1 MNLQLRI
8 FPLSADFHAFSDDL
22 APAPARAK
30 NKAVGMRIGRKLT
43 IAFSTVIFVSAIAG
57 VASIYI
63 AENAMKKDAG
73 ESALQL
79 ADDIIRDVD
88 REIYVRVEDIQAY
101 ANDLLLAKD
110 VVRSNKAFDKTPGI
124 MDFIKKTDEDWKSKK
139 QTPFI
144 TSVLNNELSEEL
156 VRYLDFYKQKYE
168 YAPFS
173 EVYVTNRYGVVLAST
188 GRTSDYLQADE
199 RWYQEALKKRD
210 FWLGDVEFDESS
222 DAVSIDIVV
231 NIYDRKGAFAGLLKG
246 VLNIEAMKSII
257 DLAQTRSKYKSMEP
271 RLLDKKGLVIFSGL
285 DPTLKK
291 QGKDIRLEEF
301 GEDVSRLQG
310 ASDVLG
316 GKSGFVFIP
325 EEGMEILRT
334 FSHSK
339 GFSGLGWTVVMD
351 FNADEILRP
360 VRRVRN
366 ALLALFAVS
375 PAFVV
380 LMALMVSRSISRPI
394 ERLRNAALKFG
405 AGEFG
410 SRIELVSK
418 DEIGELGAAFNKMA
432 VDLQKITV
440 SRNYVEKIFES
451 MMDSLIVTTPEGA
464 VSAVNKAALDMLG
477 YVDDELLGRPILT
490 IFEEQE
496 KDFEELMKNGFIRN
510 AEKTYLA
517 KDGRKIPVLFSG
529 SVMRGAGGALFGVV
543 CAAHDI
549 TERKRVEEEIKVL
562 AKFPSEN
569 PNPVLRIATDG
580 TILYGNDASAPLLDE
595 WGCEAGQ
602 SVPEALKQTVNEVYD
617 SQKTKLL
624 ELKNKGRIFSMV
636 VAPVAQS
643 EYVNIYG
650 TDVTEQRQATFEIKK
665 LSAAIE
671 QSSSIVFITDSDG
684 VIEYVNPIFEQV
696 TGYAKQEALGQTPR
710 ILSSGETPDSMYGE
724 MWGTIKGGWTWRGIL
739 KNRTKDGGRYW
750 CNTVISPVKDQNG
763 NIINYLAVQED
774 ITEKKASEAKIKY
787 LAYHDEMT
795 DLLNR
800 SRFMELMGERLF
812 SNLEDKEP
820 GVLLMLDIDHFKFIN
835 DSYGHGLGDEVLR
848 SVSRLLK
855 KTLQD
860 EESILGRLGGD
871 EFAIYLAPTDEK
883 KGMAIAERIR
893 EQIEGYRSGSLP
905 FRLSASIGAVLYP
918 VHGAAV
924 SELFTK
930 VDAAMYRAKELGRN
944 RSHLYRDE
952 DHILEDIHSRL
963 KWKERIL
970 KALDEDRFEVW
981 MQPIIGLNDNKV
993 RHYEALARMRD
1004 EEGNI
1009 LLPGAFIEVAE
1020 RFDIIGAVDKQII
1033 KKTLIL
1039 MSEAGRKGRS
1049 LTFSINLSG
1058 KDLMDDD
1065 LLLFIRSAIS
1075 ETGADPD
1082 HIVFEITETAAVCDI
1097 ERAARFIKAL
1107 KSLGCHF
1114 SLDDFGVGFTSFT
1127 YLRELDVDY
1136 IKIDGS
1142 FIRNLKKNAND
1153 QLFVK
1158 AIADV
1163 ARGMKVKSIAEF
1175 VESEETFQILKKLG
1189 VDYAQGYYI
1198 GKPEHLTF

>member
-1 MNLQLRI
+1 
-8 FPLSADFHAFSDDL
+8 
-22 APAPARAK
+22 
-30 NKAVGMRIGRKLT
+30 MRIGQKLT
-43 IAFSTVIFVSAIAG
+43 IAFASVIFASAMAG
-57 VASIYI
+57 VAAVYISEDVLKNNAGDNSI
-63 AENAMKKDAG
+63 
-73 ESALQL
+73 QL
-79 ADDIIRDVD
+79 ADDIIRDID
-88 REIYVRVEDIQAY
+88 REIHVRIEDMQAY
-101 ANDLLLAKD
+101 ASDLLLAKD
-110 VVRSNKAFDKTPGI
+110 VVRSNKAFEDTPGI

-139 QTPFI
+139 KTPFI
-144 TSVLNNELSEEL
+144 TGVLNNELSEEL
-156 VRYLDFYKQKYE
+156 IRYLDFYRQKYE

-173 EVYVTNRYGVVLAST
+173 EIYVTNRYGVVVAST

-199 RWYQEALKKRD
+199 EWYQEAVKERE
-210 FWLGDVEFDESS
+210 FWLGDVEYDESS
-222 DAVSIDIVV
+222 DAISIDIVV
-231 NIYDRKGAFAGLLKG
+231 NIYDGNGIFAGVLKG

-257 DLAQTRSKYKSMEP
+257 DLAQSRSKYESMAL

-285 DPTLKK
+285 DPALKE
-291 QGKDIRLEEF
+291 QGKDIRLEDF
-301 GEDVSRLQG
+301 GEDVSRLEG
-310 ASDVLG
+310 VAGVLG
-316 GKSGFVFIP
+316 GKSGFAFIP
-325 EEGMEILRT
+325 EGGKELLRT

-339 GFSGLGWTVVMD
+339 GFSGLGWSVVID

-375 PAFVV
+375 PTFVL

-394 ERLRNAALKFG
+394 ERLKSAALEFG

-410 SRIELVSK
+410 SQIELTSK
-418 DEIGELGAAFNKMA
+418 DEIGELGAAFNKMT

-440 SRNYVEKIFES
+440 SRNYVENILKS

-464 VSAVNKAALDMLG
+464 ISAVNKATVNMLG
-477 YVDDELLGRPILT
+477 YGEDELLGKPASM
-490 IFEEQE
+490 IFEGGE
-496 KDFEELMKNGFIRN
+496 KEKSFEDLVKTGFIRN

-517 KDGRKIPVLFSG
+517 KDGRKIPVIFSG
-529 SVMRGAGGALFGVV
+529 SLMRGPGGAVLGVV

-549 TERKRVEEEIKVL
+549 TERKRVEEEIKIL
-562 AKFPSEN
+562 ARFPSEN

-580 TILYGNDASAPLLDE
+580 MVLYGNGASIPLLRE
-595 WGCEAGQ
+595 WGCGTGQ
-602 SVPEALKQTVNEVYD
+602 SVPEALKQTVRGIYD
-617 SQKTKLL
+617 SQKTKII
-624 ELKNKGRIFSMV
+624 ELKHKDRIFSMV
-636 VAPVAQS
+636 LAPVAQS
-643 EYVNIYG
+643 GYINIYA
-650 TDVTEQRQATFEIKK
+650 TDVTEQRQAVFEIKK
-665 LSAAIE
+665 LSTAIE

-696 TGYAKQEALGQTPR
+696 TGYARQEALGQTPR
-710 ILSSGETPDSMYGE
+710 ILSSGETPDSLYEE
-724 MWGTIKGGWTWRGIL
+724 MWGTIKGGWTWRGVL
-739 KNRTKDGGRYW
+739 KNKTKYGGRYW
-750 CNTVISPVKDQNG
+750 CNTVISPVKDQG
-763 NIINYLAVQED
+763 GRIINFLAVQED
-774 ITEKKASEAKIKY
+774 ITEKKASEEKIKY
-787 LAYHDEMT
+787 LAFHDEMT

-800 SRFMELMGERLF
+800 SRFMELLGERLF

-848 SVSRLLK
+848 SISRLLK
-855 KTLQD
+855 KILKD
-860 EESILGRLGGD
+860 EDSILGRLGGD

-883 KGMAIAERIR
+883 KGMEIAERIR
-893 EQIEGYRSGSLP
+893 EQIEGYRSGNLP

-924 SELFTK
+924 SELFTR

-944 RSHLYRDE
+944 RCHLYRNE

-970 KALDEDRFEVW
+970 KALDDDRFEVW
-981 MQPIIGLNDNKV
+981 VQPIIGLNDNKV

-1033 KKTLIL
+1033 KKTLQLI
-1039 MSEAGRKGRS
+1039 SEASRKGRS

-1065 LLLFIRSAIS
+1065 LLLFIQSAIS
-1075 ETGADPD
+1075 ETGVDPD
-1082 HIVFEITETAAVCDI
+1082 RIVFEITETATVCDI
-1097 ERAARFIKAL
+1097 DRAIKFIQAL
-1107 KSLGCHF
+1107 KSIGCHF

-1142 FIRNLKKNAND
+1142 FIRNLKKNKND

-1163 ARGMKVKSIAEF
+1163 ARGMKIKSIAEF
-1175 VESEETFQILKKLG
+1175 VENEETFKILKKLG

-1198 GKPEHLTF
+1198 GKPGPLVF

>member
-1 MNLQLRI
+1 
-8 FPLSADFHAFSDDL
+8 
-22 APAPARAK
+22 
-30 NKAVGMRIGRKLT
+30 MRIGQKLT
-43 IAFSTVIFVSAIAG
+43 IAFSTVIFVSATAG

-63 AENAMKKDAG
+63 AENALKKHSGDDAI
-73 ESALQL
+73 QL
-79 ADDIIRDVD
+79 ADDMIRDID
-88 REIYVRVEDIQAY
+88 REIYVRIEDMQAY
-101 ANDLLLAKD
+101 ANDLLLMKD

-139 QTPFI
+139 KTPFI
-144 TSVLNNELSEEL
+144 TGVLNNELSEEL
-156 VRYLDFYKQKYE
+156 VRYRDFYRQKYD

-173 EVYVTNRYGVVLAST
+173 EIYVTNKYGVVIASS
-188 GRTSDYLQADE
+188 GRTTDYLQADE
-199 RWYQEALKKRD
+199 RWYQKAVKEKG

-231 NIYDRKGAFAGLLKG
+231 NIYDGKGAFAGVLKG
-246 VLNIEAMKSII
+246 ALNIEAIKSII
-257 DLAQTRSKYKSMEP
+257 DLAQSRSEHESMAP
-271 RLLDKKGLVIFSGL
+271 RLLDKNGLVIFSGL
-285 DPTLKK
+285 DPALKE
-291 QGKDIRLEEF
+291 QGKDIRLEDF
-301 GEDVSRLQG
+301 GEDVSRLKG
-310 ASDVLG
+310 VSDVLG
-316 GKSGFVFIP
+316 GKSGFAFIP
-325 EEGMEILRT
+325 EEDMEILRA

-339 GFSGLGWTVVMD
+339 GFSGLGWSIVMD
-351 FNADEILRP
+351 FKADEILRP

-375 PAFVV
+375 PAFVI

-394 ERLRNAALKFG
+394 EKLRSAALEFG

-410 SRIELVSK
+410 SQIELVSK
-418 DEIGELGAAFNKMA
+418 DEVGELGAAFNKMT
-432 VDLQKITV
+432 VDLQKVTV
-440 SRNYVEKIFES
+440 SKNYVEKIFDS
-451 MMDSLIVTTPEGA
+451 MMDSLLVTTPEGT

-477 YVDDELLGRPILT
+477 YGEDELLGRPVST
-490 IFEEQE
+490 IFGSGEKEQG
-496 KDFEELMKNGFIRN
+496 FEYLVKNGFISN
-510 AEKTYLA
+510 AEKTYQA

-529 SVMRGAGGALFGVV
+529 SVMRGSAGALLGVV
-543 CAAHDI
+543 CVGHDI
-549 TERKRVEEEIKVL
+549 TERKRALDEIKVL

-569 PNPVLRIATDG
+569 PNPVLRIAIDG
-580 TILYGNDASAPLLDE
+580 TVLYGNDASAPLLEE
-595 WGCEAGQ
+595 WKCEAGQ
-602 SVPEALKQTVNEVYD
+602 SVPEALRQTIREIYD
-617 SQKTKLL
+617 SQKTRLL
-624 ELKNKGRIFSMV
+624 ELKNKDRIFSMV
-636 VAPVAQS
+636 LAPVAQS
-643 EYVNIYG
+643 GYIYIYG
-650 TDVTEQRQATFEIKK
+650 TDVTEQRQAVFEIKK
-665 LSAAIE
+665 LSTAIE

-696 TGYAKQEALGQTPR
+696 TGYARQEALGQTPR
-710 ILSSGETPDSMYGE
+710 ILSSGETPDSLYGE
-724 MWGTIKGGWTWRGIL
+724 MWGTIKGGWTWRGVL
-739 KNRTKDGGRYW
+739 KNKTKNGGRYW
-750 CNTVISPVKDQNG
+750 CNTVISPVKDQGG
-763 NIINYLAVQED
+763 NIINFLAVQED
-774 ITEKKASEAKIKY
+774 ITEKKASEEKIKY
-787 LAYHDEMT
+787 LAFHDEMT

-800 SRFMELMGERLF
+800 SRFMELLGERLF
-812 SNLEDKEP
+812 SNLEEKEP
-820 GVLLMLDIDHFKFIN
+820 GVLLMLDIDHFKLIN

-848 SVSRLLK
+848 SISRLLK
-855 KTLQD
+855 KVLKD

-871 EFAIYLAPTDEK
+871 EFAVYLAPADEK
-883 KGMAIAERIR
+883 KGMEIAERIR
-893 EQIEGYRSGSLP
+893 EQIERFRSGNLP
-905 FRLSASIGAVLYP
+905 FRLSASLGAVLHP
-918 VHGAAV
+918 VHGTAV

-944 RSHLYRDE
+944 RSHLYRNE

-970 KALDEDRFEVW
+970 KALDDDRFEVW
-981 MQPIIGLNDNKV
+981 VQPIMGLSDNKV
-993 RHYEALARMRD
+993 SHYEALARMRD

-1033 KKTLIL
+1033 KKTLQLI
-1039 MSEAGRKGRS
+1039 SEASRKGRS

-1075 ETGADPD
+1075 ETEADPD
-1082 HIVFEITETAAVCDI
+1082 RLIFEITETATVCDI
-1097 ERAARFIKAL
+1097 ERAVKFIQAL

-1142 FIRNLKKNAND
+1142 FIRNLKKNRND

-1163 ARGMKVKSIAEF
+1163 ARGMKIKSVAEF
-1175 VESEETFQILKKLG
+1175 VENAETVRILKKLG

-1198 GKPEHLTF
+1198 GKPGPLVL